1 MENNYHEVIVH
12 YLMAIVGGFFGGYA
26 IFTRM
31 NVFGSAQT
39 ANLIDLIRDILG
51 SNYIESM
58 IRIGALLIY
67 ISAMIIATIL
77 TYRTKW
83 KLQYLVLYLELACI
97 IVLGI
102 IPESVNPIIALYPCF
117 FVTAFQWCIFKGA
130 LGYTSSTIFST
141 NNLKQTILSITE
153 YFLIEDPQIKQE
165 KLKKGCF
172 FGGTLFCFHSGVA
185 LAYILHIFFAFNAIW
200 FLSILIF
207 INLAYFIYHDK
218 YQNNYIVQHIK
229 KMI

>member
-1 MENNYHEVIVH
+1 MKNDYHDVIIH

-39 ANLIDLIRDILG
+39 ANLIDLVEALLG
-51 SNYIESM
+51 SHYIDSL
-58 IRIGALLIY
+58 IRIGAVVIY
-67 ISAMIIATIL
+67 ILAMIIATFL

-83 KLQYLVLYLELACI
+83 KLQYLVFYLEIVCVILLAM
-97 IVLGI
+97 
-102 IPESVNPIIALYPCF
+102 IPEDCNPIVSLYPCF
-117 FVTAFQWCIFKGA
+117 FVTAFQWCVFKGA

-141 NNLKQTILSITE
+141 NNIKQTVVSLTE
-153 YFLIEDPQIKQE
+153 YFLVDDLQIKHE

-172 FGGTLFCFHSGVA
+172 FGGTLLCFPIGVA
-185 LAYILHIFFAFNAIW
+185 LAYILHLFFAVKAILFLLILLIINFAYFTYYDKYHNINIFF
-200 FLSILIF
+200 
-207 INLAYFIYHDK
+207 HP
-218 YQNNYIVQHIK
+218 K